1 MKKQNF
7 YIYWYKNNRPFCM
20 LIMRFL
26 SKVVWYLNL
35 FNKRRRNIL
44 GGSFKNS
51 NYLNDPNKIVYC
63 IFVNL
68 KFWCCHFKKSYGKGN
83 IAINFQIFKMCRT
96 FYAHTQN
103 TQLKHVIFAYL
114 RHSPIQNKI
123 NWILNRAIH
132 ISKTALW
139 IWSETK
145 RKHKK

>member
-1 MKKQNF
+1 MKNF
-7 YIYWYKNNRPFCM
+7 WERWKNKIFTSIDIKTTDHFVCWLCVFYLKLYDIWIY
-20 LIMRFL
+20 
-26 SKVVWYLNL
+26 

-96 FYAHTQN
+96 FYAH
-103 TQLKHVIFAYL
+103 KHTLRIRSWSTWYSHTYVIHLY
-114 RHSPIQNKI
+114 KI
-123 NWILNRAIH
+123 RLIG
-132 ISKTALW
+132 S
-139 IWSETK
+139 
-145 RKHKK
+145 